1 MTQKANTCVDL
12 FIILSHNVQLY
23 QHLALSSSQIGATL
37 VQT

>member
-23 QHLALSSSQIGATL
+23 QHLALSSLSQSGSSL
-37 VQT
+37 V